1 MLIEDVTQAM
11 RRARVRFAVA
21 GGYAVALHGATRGTV
36 DLDLVITLEKKQF
49 VAAEK
54 ALRSLG
60 LEPRLP
66 VDATQVF
73 EFREE
78 YIANRNL
85 LAWSFHHPQDPTR
98 LVDILIAHDLRDMEI
113 QRMRFGS
120 IMLPVIG
127 RDALIAMKK
136 TAGRPQDLEDVRALE
151 SLK

>member
-1 MLIEDVTQAM
+1 M